1 MGGGLLNLISKGSE
15 DIILTGNPD
24 ISFFK
29 HVYKKYSNYGSQ
41 YFRIDYTG
49 LRSLSYKNDT
59 VIEIGPGKGA
69 LTFPLINHLE
79 KIHVIEI
86 DRDLISLLQKK
97 NNKKISIHESDAL
110 VFNFDQFKQ
119 NIRIVGN
126 LPYNISSPLL
136 FHLLNYRDNIIDM
149 TFMLQ
154 KEVVDRIV
162 ATPGNKVFGRISVIM
177 QAFFDTELMFVVPKE
192 SFNPQPKIES
202 AILYLKTK
210 SKPLVKNSKPLEEIV
225 KIAFSQRRKT
235 LKNCL
240 KSVLDQSQTDI
251 DLSQRAEMLSVEN
264 FVTLMN
270 DYEKQN

>member
-1 MGGGLLNLISKGSE
+1 MAHKPRKRFGQNFLVDQQVINQIVSTIS
-15 DIILTGNPD
+15 P
-24 ISFFK
+24 
-29 HVYKKYSNYGSQ
+29 KKSDN
-41 YFRIDYTG
+41 
-49 LRSLSYKNDT
+49 

-69 LTFPLINHLE
+69 LTFPLIDHLE
-79 KIHVIEI
+79 HIHVIEI
-86 DRDLISLLQKK
+86 DCDLISLLQNK
-97 NNKKISIHESDAL
+97 NNKKITIHESDAL

-162 ATPGNKVFGRISVIM
+162 ALPGSRVYGRISVIM

-192 SFNPQPKIES
+192 SFDPQPKIES

-210 SKPLVKNSKPLEEIV
+210 SEPLVQNYKPLEEIV

-240 KSVLDQSQTDI
+240 KSVLNQSQTDI

>member
-1 MGGGLLNLISKGSE
+1 MAHKARKRFGQNFLVDQQVINQIVSTIAPKRMDS
-15 DIILTGNPD
+15 I
-24 ISFFK
+24 
-29 HVYKKYSNYGSQ
+29 
-41 YFRIDYTG
+41 
-49 LRSLSYKNDT
+49 
-59 VIEIGPGKGA
+59 IEIGPGKGA
-69 LTFPLINHLE
+69 ITFPLVDHLE
-79 KIHVIEI
+79 HIHVIEI

-97 NNKKISIHESDAL
+97 NNEKIIIHESDAL
-110 VFNFDQFKQ
+110 VFNFDQFTK

-136 FHLLNYRDNIIDM
+136 FHLLKYRNNIIDM

-162 ATPGNKVFGRISVIM
+162 APLGSKVYGRTSVIM

-192 SFNPQPKIES
+192 SFDPQPKIES

-210 SKPLVKNSKPLEEIV
+210 SGPLVQNLRPFEEIV

-240 KSVLDQSQTDI
+240 KSVLNQSQTDI

>member
-1 MGGGLLNLISKGSE
+1 MPHKPRKRFGQNFLVDQQIINQIVSTISPK
-15 DIILTGNPD
+15 
-24 ISFFK
+24 
-29 HVYKKYSNYGSQ
+29 
-41 YFRIDYTG
+41 
-49 LRSLSYKNDT
+49 KNDHI
-59 VIEIGPGKGA
+59 IEIGPGKGA
-69 LTFPLINHLE
+69 LTLPLIDYLE
-79 KIHVIEI
+79 NIHVIEI
-86 DRDLISLLQKK
+86 DRDLIALLQRK
-97 NNKKISIHESDAL
+97 NNIKITIHESDAL

-119 NIRIVGN
+119 KVRIVGN

-162 ATPGNKVFGRISVIM
+162 APPGSKVYGRISVIM
-177 QAFFDTELMFVVPKE
+177 QTYFDTELMFVVPKE
-192 SFNPQPKIES
+192 SFDPQPKIES

-210 SKPLVKNSKPLEEIV
+210 KQPLVQNSKPLEEIV

-240 KSVLDQSQTDI
+240 KSVLNQSQTDI

-264 FVTLMN
+264 FITLMN

>member
-1 MGGGLLNLISKGSE
+1 MAHKARKRFGQNFLVDQQVINQIVSTISPKRRDS
-15 DIILTGNPD
+15 I
-24 ISFFK
+24 
-29 HVYKKYSNYGSQ
+29 
-41 YFRIDYTG
+41 
-49 LRSLSYKNDT
+49 
-59 VIEIGPGKGA
+59 IEIGPGKGA
-69 LTFPLINHLE
+69 ITFPLVDHLDH
-79 KIHVIEI
+79 IHVIEI

-97 NNKKISIHESDAL
+97 SNKKITIHESDAL
-110 VFNFDQFKQ
+110 VFNFDQFTK

-162 ATPGNKVFGRISVIM
+162 AAPGNKVYGRTSVIM

-192 SFNPQPKIES
+192 SFDPQPKIES

-210 SKPLVKNSKPLEEIV
+210 NEPLVQNLRPFEEIV

-240 KSVLDQSQTDI
+240 KSVLNQSQTDI

>member
-1 MGGGLLNLISKGSE
+1 MAHKARKRFGQNFLVDQQVINQIVSTIAPKRMDS
-15 DIILTGNPD
+15 I
-24 ISFFK
+24 
-29 HVYKKYSNYGSQ
+29 
-41 YFRIDYTG
+41 
-49 LRSLSYKNDT
+49 
-59 VIEIGPGKGA
+59 IEIGPGKGA
-69 LTFPLINHLE
+69 LTFPLIDHLDH
-79 KIHVIEI
+79 IHVIEI

-97 NNKKISIHESDAL
+97 SNKKITIHESDAL
-110 VFNFDQFKQ
+110 VFNFDQFTK

-136 FHLLNYRDNIIDM
+136 FHLLNYRDSIIDM

-162 ATPGNKVFGRISVIM
+162 AAPGSKVYGRTSVIM

-192 SFNPQPKIES
+192 SFDPQPKIES

-210 SKPLVKNSKPLEEIV
+210 SEPLVQNLRPFEEIV

-240 KSVLDQSQTDI
+240 KSVLNQSQTDI

>member
-1 MGGGLLNLISKGSE
+1 MAHKARKRFGQNFLVDQQVINQIVSTIAPKRMDS
-15 DIILTGNPD
+15 I
-24 ISFFK
+24 
-29 HVYKKYSNYGSQ
+29 
-41 YFRIDYTG
+41 
-49 LRSLSYKNDT
+49 
-59 VIEIGPGKGA
+59 IEIGPGKGA
-69 LTFPLINHLE
+69 LTFPLIDHLDH
-79 KIHVIEI
+79 IHVIEI

-97 NNKKISIHESDAL
+97 SNKKITIHESDAL
-110 VFNFDQFKQ
+110 VFNFDQFTK

-136 FHLLNYRDNIIDM
+136 FHLLNYRDSIIDM

-162 ATPGNKVFGRISVIM
+162 AAPGSKVYGRTSVIM

-192 SFNPQPKIES
+192 SFDPQPKIES

-210 SKPLVKNSKPLEEIV
+210 SEPLVQNLKPLEEIV

-240 KSVLDQSQTDI
+240 KSVLNQSQTDI

>member
-1 MGGGLLNLISKGSE
+1 MPHKPRKRFGQNFLVDEQVINQIVSTISPK
-15 DIILTGNPD
+15 
-24 ISFFK
+24 
-29 HVYKKYSNYGSQ
+29 
-41 YFRIDYTG
+41 
-49 LRSLSYKNDT
+49 RSDN

-69 LTFPLINHLE
+69 LTFPLISHLE

-136 FHLLNYRDNIIDM
+136 FHLLSYRDNIIDM

-162 ATPGNKVFGRISVIM
+162 APPGSKVYGRISVIM
-177 QAFFDTELMFVVPKE
+177 QTFFDTELMFVVPKE
-192 SFNPQPKIES
+192 SFDPQPKIES
-202 AILYLKTK
+202 AILYLK
-210 SKPLVKNSKPLEEIV
+210 SKKQPLVQNSKLLEEIV

-240 KSVLDQSQTDI
+240 KSVLNQSQTDI
-251 DLSQRAEMLSVEN
+251 DLSQRAEMLSAEN
-264 FVTLMN
+264 FATLMN